1 MVVGQRKETTEFKF
15 ERVGAP
21 PPRTWALTKPNTSPF
36 GLTGGPEG
44 PEHSAAEA
52 QGQGGEAAAP
62 ASAETSGRRRRRRR
76 RGRAEVK
83 DAIVG
88 LFCRG
93 RERSVMFE

>member
-36 GLTGGPEG
+36 GLTGGQEG

-52 QGQGGEAAAP
+52 QGHGGEAAAP

-88 LFCRG
+88 FFLQGADEIRY
-93 RERSVMFE
+93 V